1 MRGLLVGRFQPFHR
15 GHLEVVRRLRA
26 AHPGAPLLLV
36 IGSAE
41 VSYTPENPFTA
52 GERFEMI
59 QRAVR
64 EAALDRVEIVPV
76 QDIQRHALWVRYLE
90 GLLPPFDRVYTN
102 NPLTE
107 LLFTRAGYRV
117 EHPALVDRRRCE
129 GTRIRAQLASGRA
142 WRDAVPPAVA
152 RYLEAI
158 EAPARM
164 KLLLGDSRPPAR
176 RARAP

>member
-26 AHPGAPLLLV
+26 AHPGSPLLLV

-41 VSYTPENPFTA
+41 LSYTAENPFTA

-59 QRAVR
+59 ARAVR
-64 EAALDRVEIVPV
+64 EAGLDRVEVVPV

-90 GLLPPFDRVYTN
+90 GLLPPFDRIYTN

-107 LLFTRAGYRV
+107 LLFREAGYSV

-129 GTRIRAQLASGRA
+129 GTRIRARLASGRG
-142 WRDAVPPAVA
+142 WKEAVPPAVA
-152 RYLEAI
+152 RYLESI
-158 EAPARM
+158 HAPQRL
-164 KLLLGDSRPPAR
+164 KLLLGDARKRPPR
-176 RARAP
+176 VTGP